1 MNKDEFQ
8 KSTANLK
15 KAVPLMMKNRVS
27 TTPANYAL
35 WYTYVDN
42 AIPQLTKE
50 MDGVLEHYGI
60 CPPAVGEQLY
70 NNYVAS
76 KSETNINDLRANLEL
91 LVSEVSNSMNDTL
104 TDTSAF
110 SDMIDKSFEDLS
122 RVENESLSI
131 DEVMS
136 LVRQL
141 VSESRNIRHS
151 TQFLNSQLNSATSE
165 ISKLKSQLVEVQ
177 KDALFDS
184 TTTLYN
190 RRSFDR
196 DLETLCEANQSLC
209 LILLDIDHFKNFNDT
224 YGHLFGDMVLK
235 GIARKLKLSCREG
248 ISAYRFGGEE
258 FIVFITG
265 EAEIAQQ
272 KLEALRQEVE
282 KHIFHHEQE
291 LFTMTVSTG
300 LFYVNEGYP
309 KSLEPLIK
317 GADDL
322 LYHSKANGR
331 NTITSNMSVELV

>member
-42 AIPQLTKE
+42 AIPQLTQD
-50 MDGVLEHYGI
+50 MDGILEHYGI

-110 SDMIDKSFEDLS
+110 SEMIDKSFEDLS
-122 RVENESLSI
+122 QVENNSMSI

-141 VSESRNIRHS
+141 VSESQNIRHS
-151 TQFLNSQLNSATSE
+151 TQFLNSQLNAATSE
-165 ISKLKSQLVEVQ
+165 ISKLKNQLVEVQ

-184 TTTLYN
+184 LTTLYN
-190 RRSFDR
+190 RRSFNK
-196 DLETLCEANQSLC
+196 DLQMLCESDQALSLV
-209 LILLDIDHFKNFNDT
+209 LLDIDHFKTFNDT
-224 YGHLFGDMVLK
+224 YGHLFGDTVIR
-235 GIARKLKLSCREG
+235 GIARKLKVACRDG

-258 FIVFITG
+258 FAMIIP
-265 EAEIAQQ
+265 
-272 KLEALRQEVE
+272 
-282 KHIFHHEQE
+282 
-291 LFTMTVSTG
+291 
-300 LFYVNEGYP
+300 N
-309 KSLEPLIK
+309 KSLRIARQIADTSRRSLEKLSIKDRRSGEQVGNITASFGVAELQPNETADSLIER
-317 GADDL
+317 ADKL
-322 LYHSKANGR
+322 LYEAKSLGR
-331 NTITSNMSVELV
+331 NRVMPL

>member
-1 MNKDEFQ
+1 MKKDEFQ

-42 AIPQLTKE
+42 AIPQLTKD

-60 CPPAVGEQLY
+60 FPPAVGEQLY

-110 SDMIDKSFEDLS
+110 SDMIDQSFEDLA
-122 RVENESLSI
+122 RVDNESLSI

-141 VSESRNIRHS
+141 VSESRHIRHS
-151 TQFLNSQLNSATSE
+151 TQFLNSQLHSATSE
-165 ISKLKSQLVEVQ
+165 ISKLKTQLVEVQ

-196 DLETLCEANQSLC
+196 DIETLCEAKESLC

-258 FIVFITG
+258 FALIVP
-265 EAEIAQQ
+265 
-272 KLEALRQEVE
+272 
-282 KHIFHHEQE
+282 
-291 LFTMTVSTG
+291 
-300 LFYVNEGYP
+300 N
-309 KSLEPLIK
+309 KSLRIARQLADTNRRSLEKLSIKDRRSGQQVGSITASFGVAELEPGELAQSLIER
-317 GADDL
+317 ADKL
-322 LYHSKANGR
+322 LYEAKSLGR
-331 NTITSNMSVELV
+331 NRVMPL